1 MEYILAPSILSAD
14 FKILGEQVC
23 QTKEGGAQ
31 YVHFDV
37 MDGMFV
43 PSISFGIPV
52 LKSLRSGT
60 DQVLDVHLMIDE
72 PSRYIDAFAD
82 AGADIITVHLE
93 ACSDV
98 GATLD
103 MIRARGLKVGLSIC
117 PETDAEACAP
127 YLDKIDMLLVM
138 TVHPGFGGQKF
149 IPESIP
155 KIQKVRQMEE
165 DANLSFDVEVDGG
178 IKLDNVKD
186 VLDAGANV
194 IVAGSAVFGG
204 DAVERTK
211 EFLEILENYG

>member
-103 MIRARGLKVGLSIC
+103 MIRARGLKAGLSIC

-155 KIQKVRQMEE
+155 KIKKVRQMEE